1 MLPFKKRSLVQ
12 PFVDPNTQNLFEHV
26 CTTENTPNK
35 ISFHPWKLLFQRFYV
50 AAAVFG
56 QIGAVVLYVHSLMF
70 YKDLCAAINP
80 YSKSKISRIKEQ
92 F

>member
-1 MLPFKKRSLVQ
+1 MLPFQKRSLVQ

-26 CTTENTPNK
+26 CTTENTPN
-35 ISFHPWKLLFQRFYV
+35 IVSYPPWKWLFRRFYV

-56 QIGAVVLYVHSLMF
+56 QIVAVASYVHSLMSF
-70 YKDLCAAINP
+70 KDLYATINP